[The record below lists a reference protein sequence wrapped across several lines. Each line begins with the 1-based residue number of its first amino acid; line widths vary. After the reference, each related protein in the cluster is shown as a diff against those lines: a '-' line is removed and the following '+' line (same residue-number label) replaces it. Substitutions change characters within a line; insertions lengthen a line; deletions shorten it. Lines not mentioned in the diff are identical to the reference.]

1 MPDKKPAAAID
12 AIDLLKADH
21 REVEA
26 LFAKFEKAPDDAKVE
41 LASEICQ
48 ALSVHA
54 ALEERVFYPASRD
67 AMDADGESLV
77 DEAEVEHGSLKD
89 LMRKLRG
96 RNALSAHFD
105 ALVTVLK
112 EYVKHHV
119 EEEES
124 EFFPKVRRLG
134 LDTVAL
140 GAQMQTAKALPHPTA
155 RSRSNRRLCARAVR
169 RGGGERR
176 TSPGRPAPAPH
187 HAAERAPGPIHAG
200 LAPTRSSVE
209 LSKADDQ
216 DDATGGHAG
225 THRSGPGR
233 LAS

>member
-1 MPDKKPAAAID
+1 MPDTKPAAAID

-26 LFAKFEKAPDDAKVE
+26 LFAKFEQATDDAKVK

-48 ALSVHA
+48 ALSLHA

-67 AMDADGESLV
+67 AMDADAESLV

-96 RNALSAHFD
+96 RDAASPHFD

-119 EEEES
+119 EEEEA
-124 EFFPKVRRLG
+124 EFFPKVRRQG
-134 LDTVAL
+134 VDTVAL
-140 GAQMQTAKALPHPTA
+140 GAQMQTAKARLAKRRSPAPNGKVSFESA
-155 RSRSNRRLCARAVR
+155 SLRSRSSPRQRGASDKSRSSGARASS
-169 RGGGERR
+169 RG
-176 TSPGRPAPAPH
+176 
-187 HAAERAPGPIHAG
+187 
-200 LAPTRSSVE
+200 
-209 LSKADDQ
+209 
-216 DDATGGHAG
+216 
-225 THRSGPGR
+225 
-233 LAS
+233 

>member
-96 RNALSAHFD
+96 RNASSAHFD

-140 GAQMQTAKALPHPTA
+140 GAQMQTAKARLAKRRSPPSNGKVSFESATL
-155 RSRSNRRLCARAVR
+155 RSRSSPRRRGTSDKSRSSGARASS
-169 RGGGERR
+169 RG
-176 TSPGRPAPAPH
+176 
-187 HAAERAPGPIHAG
+187 
-200 LAPTRSSVE
+200 
-209 LSKADDQ
+209 
-216 DDATGGHAG
+216 
-225 THRSGPGR
+225 
-233 LAS
+233 